1 MTEVQWKGRNVLVT
15 GAGGFIGS
23 HLVEE
28 LLTRGAKVTAL
39 VRYNS
44 RNSWG
49 WLDGRYRA
57 SQPNLSVMLGDVT
70 DAQLV
75 HAAVT
80 GKQTVFHL
88 AALIGIPYSYA
99 APSSYVQTNVIG
111 TLNVLQACREMG
123 VDRMVHTSTSEVY
136 GSAQYTPID
145 ERHPLVGQSPYSAS
159 KIGADKLAES
169 FHRSFDLP
177 VVILRPFNTY
187 GPRQSARAVIPAIIT
202 QALTSDTVRLGTLDP
217 VRDFTFVADSVDGFI
232 RAAESEEAVGRT
244 VHTGS
249 GRGVTIGALAVM
261 ILQQTNPRAKIVTE
275 SGRVRPEMSEVQQ
288 LICNNA
294 LAKSVLAWEPRVT
307 LEAGIAKTVAWVR
320 EHLDVYKA
328 SAYAV

>member
-1 MTEVQWKGRNVLVT
+1 MTAVQWKGRNVLVT

-49 WLDGRYRA
+49 WLDERYRA
-57 SQPNLSVMLGDVT
+57 GQPNLSVILGDVT

-75 HAAVT
+75 HTAVT

-88 AALIGIPYSYA
+88 AALIGIPYSYTA
-99 APSSYVQTNVIG
+99 ASSYVQTNVIG
-111 TLNVLQACREMG
+111 TLNVLQACRDAE
-123 VDRMVHTSTSEVY
+123 VDRVVHTSTSEVY

-187 GPRQSARAVIPAIIT
+187 GPRQSARAVIPAIIA
-202 QALTSDTVRLGTLDP
+202 QALTSETVRLGTLDP
-217 VRDFTFVADSVDGFI
+217 VRDFTFVADTVDGFI
-232 RAAESEEAVGRT
+232 RAAEREEAVGRT
-244 VHTGS
+244 IHTGS
-249 GRGVTIGALAVM
+249 GRGVTIGALAAM
-261 ILQQTNPRAKIVTE
+261 ILEQTNPRAKVVTE
-275 SGRVRPEMSEVQQ
+275 SGRVRPEMSEVRQ

-294 LAKSVLAWEPRVT
+294 LAKSLLAWEPRVT
-307 LEAGIAKTVAWVR
+307 LEAGIAKTVTWVR